1 MCDLLPYETQ
11 IFLDLHQN
19 DGLVIM
25 AEGLGIE
32 RLFLNF
38 IKLYC
43 DPSHLVMIINTNE
56 AEEKYYL
63 NKLKEDNVEHLPTKI
78 TNETHS
84 VAERQT
90 AYMKGGCFFITSR
103 ILVVDLLTD
112 RVPID
117 LINGIIVAK
126 AHNIVDNCQETFIL
140 RLFRQKNK
148 VFNIITICKS
158 KFFKAFLFLKKGF
171 IKAFSDDP
179 VYFVKNMCKVDRIMK
194 NLFVKK
200 LFIYPRFHADIQD
213 TLEKHAVSYISFSLF
228 ISNRLFFRF
237 SLKCMKLM

>member
-11 IFLDLHQN
+11 IFLDLNQN

-32 RLFLNF
+32 RIFLNF

-63 NKLKEDNVEHLPTKI
+63 NKLKEDNVDYLPTKI

-90 AYMKGGCFFITSR
+90 SYMKGGCFFITSR

-117 LINGIIVAK
+117 LINGILVAK

-148 VFNIITICKS
+148 VFCLIKYLLRFKDNVKV
-158 KFFKAFLFLKKGF
+158 FFLPLNRKDLLKRFL
-171 IKAFSDDP
+171 
-179 VYFVKNMCKVDRIMK
+179 MT
-194 NLFVKK
+194 
-200 LFIYPRFHADIQD
+200 LFILSKICAKWI
-213 TLEKHAVSYISFSLF
+213 E
-228 ISNRLFFRF
+228 
-237 SLKCMKLM
+237 